1 MGKIRL
7 KVVGDEALEQKQKEK
22 AKQKKEAKRS
32 AKAPGLGG
40 GQRIVVVGPTEEEL
54 EKVETAETPA
64 EEKTKTG
71 KKKFKEAK
79 KKKLSKRYTQN
90 ASLVAKNTIYP
101 IGNGIE
107 ILKKFKNG
115 NFDETVELHVNVKE
129 KGVAGQMTLPHGTGK
144 KLRIKIADE
153 ILISEIE
160 KGKIDFDILVATP
173 EIMPRLAKVAKIL
186 GPRGL
191 MPNPKAGTI
200 SDKPEAVVEKLSKGQ
215 VSFKTEAQNPI
226 IHMSVGKLS
235 FDESKLSENIKAAIS
250 AIGAGKIEN
259 ITLKSTMSPAIKIQV

>member
-7 KVVGDEALEQKQKEK
+7 KIVGDEALEKNKKKKQNKKKRQKGARKPLGLVVGKELWLLDQLKKSWRKLKPQKLRLKKKQKQ
-22 AKQKKEAKRS
+22 
-32 AKAPGLGG
+32 
-40 GQRIVVVGPTEEEL
+40 
-54 EKVETAETPA
+54 
-64 EEKTKTG
+64 
-71 KKKFKEAK
+71 AK

>member
-7 KVVGDEALEQKQKEK
+7 KIVGDEALEQKQKEK

-79 KKKLSKRYTQN
+79 KKKL
-90 ASLVAKNTIYP
+90 
-101 IGNGIE
+101 
-107 ILKKFKNG
+107 KKENLE
-115 NFDETVELHVNVKE
+115 ETVELHVNVKE

>member
-1 MGKIRL
+1 
-7 KVVGDEALEQKQKEK
+7 
-22 AKQKKEAKRS
+22 
-32 AKAPGLGG
+32 
-40 GQRIVVVGPTEEEL
+40 
-54 EKVETAETPA
+54 
-64 EEKTKTG
+64 
-71 KKKFKEAK
+71 
-79 KKKLSKRYTQN
+79 
-90 ASLVAKNTIYP
+90 
-101 IGNGIE
+101 
-107 ILKKFKNG
+107 
-115 NFDETVELHVNVKE
+115 
-129 KGVAGQMTLPHGTGK
+129 
-144 KLRIKIADE
+144 
-153 ILISEIE
+153 
-160 KGKIDFDILVATP
+160 
-173 EIMPRLAKVAKIL
+173 MPRLAKVAKIL